1 MTYNISLNC
10 KEHQSFNSV
19 EEMDSTIR
27 KFNRELNKTQYTV
40 LNILSRFSLK
50 IFGVSHIKQCTLSK
64 QTGLSLATI
73 KRTIKF
79 LKENGY
85 ITVIN
90 TCRKVKG
97 GKGANLYRI
106 NTSKEQKAIKES
118 LNELSQV
125 SYRRSRETLRN
136 KALRYVKFKQESI
149 SFLNLL
155 NNYLSNNKK
164 ANIITQCNDNIKNA
178 DTRVQPLNVSGN
190 LYYKYKAF
198 FTDRQLSSLVEHVDK
213 KIVGQYLFTF
223 DEIEREMAIDYALKS
238 LVKALKTENNGGT
251 IVKNRYAYARSVA
264 FSFLEKDEMF
274 I

>member
-19 EEMDSTIR
+19 EEMDLTIR

-50 IFGVSHIKQCTLSK
+50 VFGVSHIKQCTLSK
-64 QTGLSLATI
+64 QTGLSLATV

-90 TCRKVKG
+90 TLRKKTG
-97 GKGANLYRI
+97 GKGSNLYRI
-106 NTSKEQKAIKES
+106 NTLKEQKAIKES
-118 LNELSQV
+118 LNELSLV

-136 KALRYVKFKQESI
+136 KALKYVKLKQESI

-155 NNYLSNNKK
+155 NNYLSNSKK
-164 ANIITQCNDNIKNA
+164 VNMITKCKDNIKHA
-178 DTRVQPLNVSGN
+178 DSRVQPFNVSDN
-190 LYYKYKAF
+190 LYYKYKPF
-198 FTDRQLSSLVEHVDK
+198 FTDRQLSSLVEHVDR

-223 DEIEREMAIDYALKS
+223 DEFERETAIDYALKS

-251 IVKNRYAYARSVA
+251 VIKNRYAYARSVA
-264 FSFLEKDEMF
+264 FAYLENEMTF